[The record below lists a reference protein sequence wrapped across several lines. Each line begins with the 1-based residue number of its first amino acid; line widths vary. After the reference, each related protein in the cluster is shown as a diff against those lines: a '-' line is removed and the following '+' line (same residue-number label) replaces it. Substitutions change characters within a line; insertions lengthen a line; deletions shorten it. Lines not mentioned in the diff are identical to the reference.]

1 MKAQVRK
8 CNKGSVV
15 QLEIPTAV
23 GLHGAGK
30 RLEAEN
36 APEKQPQIIGGNTF
50 LLFGGW
56 VFNGGSSSVG

>member
-1 MKAQVRK
+1 M
-8 CNKGSVV
+8 

-36 APEKQPQIIGGNTF
+36 APEKQLQIIGGNTF
-50 LLFGGW
+50 FAFWRVL
-56 VFNGGSSSVG
+56 NGGG